1 MQPLKGNITLY
12 CHKPANDD
20 VKHNETHCWWGF
32 WCVKQTL
39 WDNVHI
45 RTENSCVEFKSR
57 NYLEMAHKLTAVT
70 EEADSNRVSSRHTIR
85 ENANMNSKRNPD
97 KSFEELVEESLR
109 LPALSPSSHLPMT
122 MTEILRN
129 SQAPKDMHTKLPQI
143 HGGQVQL
150 VTRRD
155 GTPIERK
162 RRRGKKS
169 KLHRPKRPSPRAAP
183 DNTNSMRVSCAKQT
197 AEIDAQ
203 TTTAAE
209 QLHWKQKMHKRH
221 SKRHLTGEN
230 ADSVNVS
237 ITISGYQHYEEYR
250 T

>member
-1 MQPLKGNITLY
+1 MNLCFEIQ
-12 CHKPANDD
+12 
-20 VKHNETHCWWGF
+20 
-32 WCVKQTL
+32 
-39 WDNVHI
+39 
-45 RTENSCVEFKSR
+45 SR
-57 NYLEMAHKLTAVT
+57 KYLEMTHKLTAVT
-70 EEADSNRVSSRHTIR
+70 KEADSDRVSSRHTTM
-85 ENANMNSKRNPD
+85 ENANVNSKRNAD
-97 KSFEELVEESLR
+97 KSFEELVEESIR

-129 SQAPKDMHTKLPQI
+129 SQPQKDIHTKLPQI

-169 KLHRPKRPSPRAAP
+169 KSHRPKRPSPRVAP
-183 DNTNSMRVSCAKQT
+183 DNTNSVRVSCAKQ
-197 AEIDAQ
+197 APEIDAQ
-203 TTTAAE
+203 ATTAAE

-221 SKRHLTGEN
+221 SKRHLTGDN